1 MHFEDS
7 LDFAVSLDK
16 HDELSAFRKEFYIP
30 KINGRDV
37 IYFAGNSL
45 GLQPVNVS
53 EYVLQELED
62 WKNLGVEGHLL
73 AKHPWFSYHE
83 PFKELLAGI
92 VGAKPDE
99 TVAMGSLTANLHF
112 LLVSFY
118 RPTRNRFRIICENKS
133 FPSDYYALDSQVRFH
148 GFDPQ
153 EAVVEVGPREG
164 ETVIRT
170 EYILETIERYKDSLA
185 LVMLGG
191 VNYYNGQWFDIKTI
205 TEAAH
210 RVGAFA
216 GFDLAH
222 AVGNVP
228 LELHN
233 WDVDFAAWCS
243 YKYLNSGP
251 GGVAGIFV
259 HEKHC
264 KNKNIP
270 RFEGWWGN
278 KPESRF
284 KMERVID
291 PFETAEAWQLS
302 NAPIL
307 SMAPH
312 RASLEIFARS
322 GMDKLR
328 AKSLKMTG
336 YLEYR
341 IKLINEKFNDSPVR
355 ILTPAD
361 PSQRGCQLSL
371 EVSGGKKVFE
381 LISQKGVVADWREPS
396 VIRVAPVPLYNTFRD
411 VFEFSEILEQALK
424 KINNK

>member
-7 LDFAVSLDK
+7 LNFAVSLD
-16 HDELSAFRKEFYIP
+16 HYDELAAFRKEFHIP
-30 KINGRDV
+30 RMNGREV
-37 IYFAGNSL
+37 LYFTGNSL
-45 GLQPVNVS
+45 GLQPVRVS
-53 EYVLQELED
+53 DYVLQELED
-62 WKNLGVEGHLL
+62 WKNLGVEGHLH

-92 VGAKPDE
+92 VGAMPDE

-118 RPTRNRFRIICENKS
+118 RPTRLRFRILCEKKS

-148 GFDPQ
+148 GFDPR
-153 EAVVEVGPREG
+153 EAVIEIGPREG
-164 ETVIRT
+164 ETMIRT
-170 EYILETIERYKDSLA
+170 EDILDTIERYKDSLA

-191 VNYYNGQWFDIKTI
+191 VNYYTGQWFDLKTI
-205 TEAAH
+205 TDAAH
-210 RVGAFA
+210 RAGAFA

-222 AVGNVP
+222 AAGNVP
-228 LELHN
+228 LELHHWN
-233 WDVDFAAWCS
+233 VDFAAWCS

-251 GGVAGIFV
+251 GSVAGIFV

-264 KNKNIP
+264 KDKNIP

-278 KPESRF
+278 KPASRF
-284 KMERVID
+284 NMERTID
-291 PFETAEAWQLS
+291 AFETAEAWQLS
-302 NAPIL
+302 NAPVL
-307 SMAPH
+307 SMASH
-312 RASLEIFARS
+312 RASLEIFARA

-328 AKSLKMTG
+328 AKSLKLTG

-341 IKLINEKFNDSPVR
+341 MKQINEKLNGELVR

-361 PSQRGCQLSL
+361 PSQRGCQLSF
-371 EVSGGKKVFE
+371 EVNGGKKVFDR
-381 LISQKGVVADWREPS
+381 ISEKGVVADWREPS

-411 VFEFSEILEQALK
+411 VFEFSEILQQAL
-424 KINNK
+424 ND

>member
-7 LDFAVSLDK
+7 LDFAVSLD
-16 HDELSAFRKEFYIP
+16 HYDELAGFRKEFHIP
-30 KINGRDV
+30 RMHGRDA
-37 IYFAGNSL
+37 IYFTGNSL
-45 GLQPVNVS
+45 GLQPIKARD
-53 EYVLQELED
+53 YVLQELED
-62 WKNLGVEGHLL
+62 WKNLGVEGHLH
-73 AKHPWFSYHE
+73 AKNPWFSYHE
-83 PFKELLAGI
+83 PFKELLSGI
-92 VGAKPDE
+92 VGAKPEE

-118 RPTRNRFRIICENKS
+118 RPTRHRFRILCEKKS
-133 FPSDYYALDSQVRFH
+133 FPSDYYALDSQVRYH
-148 GFDPQ
+148 GFEPAD
-153 EAVVEVGPREG
+153 AVIEIGPREG
-164 ETVIRT
+164 ESIIRT
-170 EYILETIERYKDSLA
+170 EDILQTIEQYKESLA

-191 VNYYNGQWFDIKTI
+191 VNYYTGQWFDIKTI

-216 GFDLAH
+216 GYDLAH

-228 LELHN
+228 LSLHD
-233 WDVDFAAWCS
+233 WQVDFAAWCS

-278 KPESRF
+278 KPNSRF
-284 KMERVID
+284 KMERTID
-291 PFETAEAWQLS
+291 AFETAEAWQLS
-302 NAPIL
+302 NAPVL

-312 RASLEIFARS
+312 RAALEIFSRA

-328 AKSLKMTG
+328 NKSVKLTG

-341 IKLINEKFNDSPVR
+341 IQKINEQLSGSPIQ

-371 EVSGGKKVFE
+371 EINGGKKVFDQ
-381 LISQKGVVADWREPS
+381 ISEKGVVADWREPS

-411 VFEFSEILEQALK
+411 VYEFSEILLQALK
-424 KINNK
+424 S